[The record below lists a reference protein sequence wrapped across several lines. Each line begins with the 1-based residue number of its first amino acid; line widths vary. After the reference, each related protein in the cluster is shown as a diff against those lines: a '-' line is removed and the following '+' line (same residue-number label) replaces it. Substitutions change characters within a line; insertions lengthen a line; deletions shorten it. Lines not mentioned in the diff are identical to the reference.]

1 MITVKRLT
9 ENDVAKIIAAHFDVT
24 EDKVE
29 FDPDNWE
36 YEDWICEV
44 RLE

>member
-9 ENDVAKIIAAHFDVT
+9 ENDVAKIIAAHFGVT

-29 FDPDNWE
+29 IDHWE

-44 RLE
+44 QIE